1 MDRQRVRQTNRVRH
15 TVHTES
21 ETHGQAESE
30 TNRDTKVDNWR
41 VKHKKRLRQAN

>member
-21 ETHGQAESE
+21 ETHADKQ
-30 TNRDTKVDNWR
+30 KVRHMDRQR
-41 VKHKKRLRQAN
+41 VRQIEILR